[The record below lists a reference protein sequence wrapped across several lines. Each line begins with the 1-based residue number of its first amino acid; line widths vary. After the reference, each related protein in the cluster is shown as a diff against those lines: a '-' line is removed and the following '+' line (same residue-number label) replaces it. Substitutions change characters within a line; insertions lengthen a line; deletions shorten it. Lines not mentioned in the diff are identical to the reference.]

1 MRIACKRPLS
11 AGVAGTGGV
20 VGAARVAGALRGAGD
35 RPVAGAARTGGV
47 IGAARVAGLIIALTV
62 AITTVGALE
71 VPTLSGR
78 VVDEAGIVSQ
88 EGRSAL
94 EDYFRRL
101 EEATGAQIA
110 VLTLPSL
117 EGEVLEDYSIRVVEE
132 WQLGQG
138 DEDNGVLLLI
148 AMEEKQI
155 RIEVGYGLEGRLTD
169 ATSGRIIR
177 EYLQPY
183 FRAGEYTAGVLSA
196 SQAIGTVVADDAE
209 VASLGAAPSDTIR
222 QSSSRSSSRGIPFNL
237 GAFAVIFLLGSFG
250 RRGRRGGRGGGL
262 LSALFWGSMLS
273 GAGRRHTGGPF
284 GGGGG
289 FGGGGF
295 GGGGFSGGGGGF
307 GGGGASGGW

>member
-1 MRIACKRPLS
+1 MRISCKKPPL
-11 AGVAGTGGV
+11 AGAARTGGV
-20 VGAARVAGALRGAGD
+20 VGAARVAGALRA
-35 RPVAGAARTGGV
+35 
-47 IGAARVAGLIIALTV
+47 AGLIVALTL
-62 AITTVGALE
+62 ATTTVGALE
-71 VPTLSGR
+71 VPPLSGR

-117 EGEVLEDYSIRVVEE
+117 EGEVLEDYSIRVVDE

-209 VASLGAAPSDTIR
+209 VASLGAAPSDTAR

-237 GAFAVIFLLGSFG
+237 GAFAIIFLLGSFG
-250 RRGRRGGRGGGL
+250 RRGRRGGGL
-262 LSALFWGSMLS
+262 WQALFWGSMLS
-273 GAGRRHTGGPF
+273 GAGRRHTRGPF